1 MSGVDGDP
9 SSSTRIPGLSLAAV
23 GVTSF
28 GGEGF
33 QLGQLSPG
41 ADTVAHAEGVA
52 ARLASEEQRW
62 QKAMDDLRASGQQ
75 SPEER
80 RDPTWLP
87 GNENAGAASDGESG
101 GEEDEGGRFCDF
113 VTLLNPDAA
122 QHLGTRFR
130 LARDLL
136 SAAETAKA
144 ELRQLLTGDGLAGRV
159 TLTTDIWT
167 SENNVAFMVVTAH
180 RVTSD
185 FQLQQ
190 MVIDF
195 RPLEGRHTGDKIASE
210 LEEVI
215 GEWALGGGEF
225 FGLTTDNAEN
235 NNRAI
240 RLLAGVPDDTP
251 GSRPRVPPLMSL
263 ARHFKCVAHVLNLA
277 VQYATKVEPVAE
289 ALRRLRAVASY
300 IGWSVQRS
308 ERFFDIQKRYAA
320 TLAETQAGDGAEE
333 GGERQAEGG
342 TVERGGTQ
350 AEGGSSARK
359 RPTDLR
365 LIVDS
370 DTRWGSTLEMVVRGC
385 ELSIP
390 LTMYF
395 DESSVPNITKTTRT
409 AWAEIMLSDAHWTAL
424 NELRAFLEPFDRITL
439 FVEGSL
445 YPTMGSVVPQYNML
459 LDILEANR
467 DSPDVSQLCM
477 DLSKRALSKLER
489 HMGRVSEECAITT
502 FLDPRLK
509 TATFGLRAR
518 GARPSA
524 PIVVEAGGH
533 ARGARTLDL
542 TEERVK
548 ALVRKRLPPYQI
560 AARAAA
566 EARLGGEVTSARGVT
581 GEGAARSGAAGRR
594 GARSRGVL
602 DGQASLFAEL
612 AEMEAEEGVRAQD
625 EVDQYLAEAR
635 QEGGCALAYW
645 RGRELQLPGLRAMAR
660 DYLGIPATS
669 AASERAFSQSRN
681 IIWWQRHRLS
691 PQQMRAAM
699 MIKTWQEHHPRQR
712 LDVRVGRAT
721 IKQLCLE
728 AEQLGL

>member
-1 MSGVDGDP
+1 MSGADETP
-9 SSSTRIPGLSLAAV
+9 ASSSRIPGFSLAAV

-41 ADTVAHAEGVA
+41 ADPVDHEEAIA
-52 ARLASEEQRW
+52 AQRASEEERW
-62 QKAMDDLRASGQQ
+62 QKAMDDMRAERQQ
-75 SPEER
+75 SPTER
-80 RDPTWLP
+80 RDPTWTP
-87 GNENAGAASDGESG
+87 GNADADAASDGESG
-101 GEEDEGGRFCDF
+101 GEDGGDRANIQPTDADLDPIVEAALCRGEPGLVKGMFGALNNDSRRCLMCNTVIGWRLGNTSSGARHVKRTHYPSLQIWVRRFLDP
-113 VTLLNPDAA
+113 NKPDSLAFRDGGWGATVPDRTKWPWEHAA
-122 QHLGTRFR
+122 TWP
-130 LARDLL
+130 DMP
-136 SAAETAKA
+136 AAETGAGPSG
-144 ELRQLLTGDGLAGRV
+144 LTGGAAVPSWRAAAARGLGHA
-159 TLTTDIWT
+159 
-167 SENNVAFMVVTAH
+167 
-180 RVTSD
+180 
-185 FQLQQ
+185 

-195 RPLEGRHTGDKIASE
+195 RPLEGRHTGDKIAKE

-225 FGLTTDNAEN
+225 FGVTTDNAEK

-240 RLLAGVPDDTP
+240 RLLCGVADETP
-251 GSRPRVPPLMSL
+251 GSRPCDPPVMSL

-277 VQYATKVEPVAE
+277 VQHTIKIEPVAE

-320 TLAETQAGDGAEE
+320 TVAGTQAKEGAEE
-333 GGERQAEGG
+333 DGERQAEGG
-342 TVERGGTQ
+342 TAEEGARGADGGGT
-350 AEGGSSARK
+350 GRK

-395 DESSVPNITKTTRT
+395 DESSIPNIRQTTRT
-409 AWAEIMLSDAHWTAL
+409 AWAEIRLSDAHWTAL
-424 NELRAFLEPFDRITL
+424 NELRAFLEPFDSITL

-445 YPTMGSVVPQYNML
+445 YPTMGAVVPQYNML
-459 LDILEANR
+459 LDILEANKV
-467 DSPDVSQLCM
+467 SPFVSQLFR
-477 DLSKRALSKLER
+477 DLSTRALTKLER
-489 HMGRVSEECAITT
+489 HMGRVSEECAVAT

-509 TATFGLRAR
+509 TATFRLRAR
-518 GARPSA
+518 GARPTA
-524 PIVVEAGGH
+524 PVVVAAGGH
-533 ARGARTLDL
+533 AMGARTLDL

-548 ALVRKRLPPYQI
+548 ALVRERLPPYQI

-581 GEGAARSGAAGRR
+581 GEGAERSGAAERR
-594 GARSRGVL
+594 SARSRGVL
-602 DGQASLFAEL
+602 DFQARLFAEL

-645 RGRELQLPGLRAMAR
+645 RGRELQLPGLRALAR
-660 DYLGIPATS
+660 DYL
-669 AASERAFSQSRN
+669 AS
-681 IIWWQRHRLS
+681 
-691 PQQMRAAM
+691 
-699 MIKTWQEHHPRQR
+699 
-712 LDVRVGRAT
+712 
-721 IKQLCLE
+721 
-728 AEQLGL
+728 

>member
-1 MSGVDGDP
+1 MIEYMFTCCAKHQPTTHYSHSQPWPCP
-9 SSSTRIPGLSLAAV
+9 SS
-23 GVTSF
+23 
-28 GGEGF
+28 
-33 QLGQLSPG
+33 
-41 ADTVAHAEGVA
+41 
-52 ARLASEEQRW
+52 W
-62 QKAMDDLRASGQQ
+62 QFR
-75 SPEER
+75 
-80 RDPTWLP
+80 
-87 GNENAGAASDGESG
+87 
-101 GEEDEGGRFCDF
+101 DF
-113 VTLLNPDAA
+113 VALLNPDAA
-122 QHLGTRFR
+122 EHLGSRFR

-136 SAAETAKA
+136 SAAETARA
-144 ELRQLLTGDGLAGRV
+144 QLRQLLTDDGLAGRV

-195 RPLEGRHTGDKIASE
+195 RPLEGRHTGEKIASE
-210 LEEVI
+210 LEVVI

-225 FGLTTDNAEN
+225 FGVTTDNAEN
-235 NNRAI
+235 NNRAV
-240 RLLAGVPDDTP
+240 RLLAGVADDTP
-251 GSRPRVPPLMSL
+251 GSRPRDPPVLSL

-277 VQYATKVEPVAE
+277 VRYAIKVEPVAE

-320 TLAETQAGDGAEE
+320 SHAETQAGEGAED
-333 GGERQAEGG
+333 GGEREAEGG
-342 TVERGGTQ
+342 AAEGGATQ
-350 AEGGSSARK
+350 AEGGGSARK

-390 LTMYF
+390 LTM
-395 DESSVPNITKTTRT
+395 
-409 AWAEIMLSDAHWTAL
+409 LSDAHWSAL
-424 NELRAFLEPFDRITL
+424 NELRAFLEPFDSITL

-445 YPTMGSVVPQYNML
+445 YPTIGAVVPQYNML
-459 LDILEANR
+459 LDILEANK
-467 DSPDVSQLCM
+467 DSPDVSQLWK
-477 DLSKRALSKLER
+477 DLSTRALSKLER
-489 HMGRVSEECAITT
+489 HMGRVSEECAIAT

-509 TATFGLRAR
+509 TATFRLRAR
-518 GARPSA
+518 GARPTA
-524 PIVVEAGGH
+524 PIVVAAGGH

-548 ALVRKRLPPYQI
+548 ALVRERLPPYQT
-560 AARAAA
+560 AARAVA
-566 EARLGGEVTSARGVT
+566 EAHLGGDVTSTRRVT
-581 GEGAARSGAAGRR
+581 GEGEARSGAAGRR

-602 DGQASLFAEL
+602 DFQAWLFAEL

-625 EVDQYLAEAR
+625 EVDRYLAEAR

-645 RGRELQLPGLRAMAR
+645 RGREMQLPGLRAMAR

-699 MIKTWQEHHPRQR
+699 MIKTWQDHHPHQR
-712 LDVRVGRAT
+712 LEVRGGRTA
-721 IKQLCLE
+721 IAQLCIE